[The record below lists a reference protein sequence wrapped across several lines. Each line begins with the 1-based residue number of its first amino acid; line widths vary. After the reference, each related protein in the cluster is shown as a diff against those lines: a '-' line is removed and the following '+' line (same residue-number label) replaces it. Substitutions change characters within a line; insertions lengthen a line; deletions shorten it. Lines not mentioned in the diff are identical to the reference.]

1 MTYKTCPKCGSNL
14 DAGERCD
21 CEDVELTCEGCS
33 HCLPI
38 GEGDHICDKNEFRLS
53 FCRNIFR
60 LKIIYVVEERIDK
73 NGKTDYDC

>member
-38 GEGDHICDKNEFRLS
+38 IVLS
-53 FCRNIFR
+53 EYIPTEDYLCCRR
-60 LKIIYVVEERIDK
+60 KDR
-73 NGKTDYDC
+73 

>member
-38 GEGDHICDKNEFRLS
+38 GEGDHICDKNGVPVIVLLEYIPTEDYLC
-53 FCRNIFR
+53 CRR
-60 LKIIYVVEERIDK
+60 KDR
-73 NGKTDYDC
+73 